1 MIRLTIRTPL
11 SSFLEAYDLAKKT
24 LRDEGHHDTNF
35 TIHDTEGRLVDLKT
49 VQQGGDF
56 VIKPG
61 SAVKSN
67 PPQPYAFAQFKNE
80 RPDPRGNYFPLL
92 SPKHLS
98 PTLVTDM
105 FEQHGAFQGTCNI
118 ISTLNMKIRS
128 PSLPHQGIMRGRIV
142 DIQSITP
149 GSDYVRNNPRPIV
162 ARPAQI
168 LAGQE
173 DIFSAEIDRRMKE
186 YFSEEGYRIDPYT
199 EVSEGIDGRPQ
210 VSYSMSDVDQF
221 YDNHRLSS
229 KYQAST
235 DLFYRFCKNVLEPYL
250 VHSATVDNFTRH
262 ISTEILPS
270 LARLDEEG
278 RNVGLART
286 PTGGASRTAR
296 AGNRRRYS
304 GQLKYMMQR
313 LATDAADFYHGKDMS
328 LMVHPV
334 FLIPHMQFVLL
345 PPPHIELETA
355 ATRRSVNPQLRGR
368 ANHVTRAERL
378 FNEAGEPPRYANTGQ
393 RILPEYNN
401 REGGGSAVV
410 VPLHHLAA
418 VGPGT
423 AAFSWSFLQERI
435 QNLDIPGIL
444 EALFRPID
452 SDDTGPIQA
461 HRVEDYI
468 EAARRLYTRSRN
480 ATDSLSQNNLN
491 FSLGRQSVPPAGTRQ
506 TGELMRMPYMGN
518 FTGTELRRMKK
529 QELLDMAY
537 NMTGDIDGISTKP
550 QAVNAILEYQQANP
564 IEDRE
569 ASDYVIMANTPI
581 MFEIDLPGLHPN
593 PLGWPE
599 ELVFSM
605 MEVLAKHREN
615 ISGLNGETFRRD
627 EFLSPSINSNFRFD
641 PNAEI
646 ELSWYDTEEQRQRRY
661 GLSFNMIQEVL
672 NINEEPNVA
681 NPLTALQKALPSAA
695 RTAYA
700 LLTEGDRQND
710 AQDIAARA
718 LADGFED
725 LSTLLGM
732 FNSLPKGNL
741 NASTMAE
748 YTTLYDRITDV
759 NGGPSILERMGFM
772 FRDAGSKDFFVAGND
787 TMECASN
794 RVALCKLIVQQ
805 NIDTYF
811 QCAMN
816 TGQGM
821 VNLTVNT
828 SNGLSSMFI
837 LRETLKQARTKYNYV
852 ASADDTAFIY
862 HLMVWCLDNCLGA
875 RRQTSQE
882 RRGIGDLFR
891 GMMNNLAQRNDEN
904 IEGQIFNVFANADL
918 DEHQQAML
926 VDIMLEALDR

>member
-1 MIRLTIRTPL
+1 MIPLTIRTPL

-24 LRDEGHHDTNF
+24 LRDAGHHDTNF
-35 TIHDTEGRLVDLKT
+35 TIHNSQGELVDLKT
-49 VQQGGDF
+49 VQHGGDF
-56 VIKPG
+56 IIKPG
-61 SAVKSN
+61 SSVKSN

-105 FEQHGAFQGTCNI
+105 FEQHGAFQGTCNL
-118 ISTLNMKIRS
+118 ISGLNMKIRS

-142 DIQSITP
+142 DIESITP
-149 GSDYVRNNPRPIV
+149 GSGYVRNNPRPIV

-173 DIFSAEIDRRMKE
+173 DIFNAEIDRRMKE
-186 YFSEEGYRIDPYT
+186 YFNEEGYGIDPYT
-199 EVSEGIDGRPQ
+199 EVSEGVDGRPQ

-229 KYQAST
+229 KYQANT
-235 DLFYRFCKNVLEPYL
+235 DLFYRFCKHVLEPYL

-262 ISTEILPS
+262 INTEILPS
-270 LARLDEEG
+270 LARLDNEG
-278 RNVGLART
+278 RNVGLSGT

-304 GQLKYMMQR
+304 NQLKYMMQR

-334 FLIPHMQFVLL
+334 FLIPHMQYVLL

-355 ATRRSVNPQLRGR
+355 STRLRSRRLGR
-368 ANHVTRAERL
+368 NAHVTRAERL
-378 FNEAGEPPRYANTGQ
+378 FNEGGEPPRYSNTGQ
-393 RILPEYNN
+393 RILPDYNT
-401 REGGGSAVV
+401 RGQGGGAPVV
-410 VPLHHLAA
+410 VPLHHLSA

-435 QNLDIPGIL
+435 QNLDVPGIL
-444 EALFRPID
+444 EALFRPLYP
-452 SDDTGPIQA
+452 DDTGPIEA

-480 ATDSLSQNNLN
+480 SMASLSQRNLN
-491 FSLGRQSVPPAGTRQ
+491 FALGQEETSPAGTLQ
-506 TGELMRMPYMGN
+506 TGELVSMPYTEA
-518 FTGTELRRMKK
+518 FTETDLNRMKK
-529 QELLDMAY
+529 KELLDLTY
-537 NMTGDIDGISTKP
+537 NLTGTNQNFDTKA
-550 QAVNAILEYQQANP
+550 QAVAFFLQWQNDNP
-564 IEDRE
+564 RDQRD
-569 ASDYVIMANTPI
+569 ASKYVIMANTPI
-581 MFEIDLPGLHPN
+581 LFEIDLPGLHPN

-605 MEVLAKHREN
+605 MEVLSKHREN

-641 PNAEI
+641 QDAEI
-646 ELSWYDTEEQRQRRY
+646 ELSWYDTEAQRQRRY
-661 GLSFNMIQEVL
+661 GLSWNMIQEVL
-672 NINEEPNVA
+672 NLREEGDFDQ
-681 NPLTALQKALPSAA
+681 LTSGLASAA

-700 LLTEGDRQND
+700 LLTEGDRQNIRQGD
-710 AQDIAARA
+710 RGVAEQE
-718 LADGFED
+718 GFED
-725 LSTLLGM
+725 LSTLLGLI
-732 FNSLPKGNL
+732 NSQPKGKL
-741 NASTMAE
+741 SAGAMAE
-748 YTTLYDRITDV
+748 YNALYNRLTNDDA
-759 NGGPSILERMGFM
+759 GPSILQRLGFH
-772 FRDAGSKDFFVAGND
+772 FRGADNKHFFVAENNNI
-787 TMECASN
+787 AAAIN
-794 RVALCKLIVQQ
+794 RLLLCKLITEQ
-805 NIDTYF
+805 NVDTYF
-811 QCAMN
+811 QQAMN

-821 VNLTVNT
+821 VNLNVNT
-828 SNGLSSMFI
+828 SSGLSSMFI

-882 RRGIGDLFR
+882 KRSIGDLFK
-891 GMMNNLAQRNDEN
+891 GMMNNLAERREGNVEN
-904 IEGQIFNVFANADL
+904 AL
-918 DEHQQAML
+918 QQAFINAGI
-926 VDIMLEALDR
+926 DAHQEALLIDLLLEGLD